1 MHSSN
6 VVPTASAPP
15 DPHPMRPDGPE
26 ATSLDTDL
34 AGRLAELERAGLRR
48 ALRNVERRAG
58 AEVVADGQSAI
69 DFSSNDY
76 LGLAADPRI
85 AQAAA
90 NALAE
95 AGTGAGAARLIS
107 GNHPL
112 HERLEREIAAFKQAP
127 AALLFPSGY
136 TANTGAIPALVGRG
150 DAVYS
155 DALNHASLIDGCRLS
170 RAEARVFPHGDVDAL
185 GRMLRDDAGRFAR
198 RMIVVDGMFSMD
210 GDLFPLD
217 RLVELAR
224 THGAW
229 TYVDDAHG
237 TGVLGPNGRGAAE
250 HFGVEDAVDVRMGT
264 LGKALGTAGAFI
276 AGSERLREWLLNR
289 ARPFVFTTGSP
300 PALAAAT
307 LEALRIVRDEPW
319 RRERLRENA
328 RRLRAGLAS
337 LGHAPPGEAD
347 GHVVPVRTGDAEA
360 TMRIGAAL
368 RERGL
373 LVGAVRPPTVPPGG
387 SRLRI
392 TLGAAHTAEQIDR
405 LLDALRTELPAPCSR
420 ADAETNRAGE

>member
-1 MHSSN
+1 MGGDLR
-6 VVPTASAPP
+6 PKGRGSA
-15 DPHPMRPDGPE
+15 
-26 ATSLDTDL
+26 LDADL
-34 AGRLAELERAGLRR
+34 SQRLADLERAGLRR
-48 ALRNVERRAG
+48 VLRGVERGTG
-58 AEVVADGQSAI
+58 AEVRIDGTGAI

-85 AQAAA
+85 ARAAA
-90 NALAE
+90 RALAE
-95 AGTGAGAARLIS
+95 TGTGAGAARLIS

-112 HERLEREIAAFKQAP
+112 HERLEREIAAFEGAP
-127 AALLFPSGY
+127 AALLFASGY
-136 TANTGAIPALVGRG
+136 AANTGVIPALVGRG

-170 RAEARVFPHGDVDAL
+170 RAELRVFPHADLHAL
-185 GRMLRDDAGRFAR
+185 DGMLRQDAGRFAR
-198 RMIVVDGMFSMD
+198 RMIVVDGVFSMD

-224 THGAW
+224 AHGAW

-237 TGVLGPNGRGAAE
+237 TGILGPNGRGAAE

-289 ARPFVFTTGSP
+289 ARPFVFTTGTP

-319 RRERLRENA
+319 RRARLRENA
-328 RRLRAGLAS
+328 HRLRDGLAAF
-337 LGHAPPGEAD
+337 GHVVPGEAD
-347 GHVVPVRTGDAEA
+347 GHIVPVLTGDAEG

-368 RERGL
+368 RERGFM
-373 LVGAVRPPTVPPGG
+373 VGAVRPPTVPPGG

-392 TLGAAHTAEQIDR
+392 TLSAAHTAEQIGG

-420 ADAETNRAGE
+420 AGAETNRAGE

>member
-1 MHSSN
+1 
-6 VVPTASAPP
+6 
-15 DPHPMRPDGPE
+15 MRPDGSD
-26 ATSLDTDL
+26 ASSLDADL
-34 AGRLAELERAGLRR
+34 AGRLAEVERAGLRR
-48 ALRNVERRAG
+48 TLRSVERRAG
-58 AEVVADGQSAI
+58 VEVVADGRSAI

-85 AQAAA
+85 AEAAA
-90 NALAE
+90 RALAD

-136 TANTGAIPALVGRG
+136 AANTGAIPALVGRG

-185 GRMLRDDAGRFAR
+185 DRMLADDAGRFGR
-198 RMIVVDGMFSMD
+198 RMIVVDGIFSMD

-217 RLVELAR
+217 RLVEVAH

-250 HFGVEDAVDVRMGT
+250 HFGVEDAIDVRMGT

-276 AGSERLREWLLNR
+276 AGSGRLREWLLNR

-337 LGHAPPGEAD
+337 IGHEAAGEAD

-360 TMRIGAAL
+360 TMRIGGAL

-392 TLGAAHTAEQIDR
+392 TLTAAHTAEQIDR

-420 ADAETNRAGE
+420 AGAETNRAGE